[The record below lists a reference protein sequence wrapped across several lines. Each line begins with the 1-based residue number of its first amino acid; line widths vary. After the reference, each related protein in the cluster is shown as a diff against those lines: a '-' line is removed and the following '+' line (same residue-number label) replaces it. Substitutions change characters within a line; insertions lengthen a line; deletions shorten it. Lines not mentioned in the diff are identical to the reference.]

1 MRGGKKGKALG
12 SRENPERNP
21 VSSKTVRNQGNGIPS
36 VLRKGSESFGGS
48 GPEFSIK
55 YLLFHI

>member
-1 MRGGKKGKALG
+1 MLE
-12 SRENPERNP
+12 REKNPKRNP

-55 YLLFHI
+55 YPLFNI